1 MSDSKSE
8 SSDAALQARLNQ
20 LEVENRMR
28 HRFNSISSGAEPFKH
43 TPRKGFGS
51 AQGIAHLRHTEYQ
64 RRGPSPPPPPPAI
77 PEPGQAKFG
86 GTYMRTPLPGV
97 ISGEVE
103 HPWEEMI
110 APVPVRPPSD
120 KSASQPGVAETP
132 PAERLNLSPPPAPQ
146 PSPQAVAQ
154 PRPPQAPQPSPAQ
167 AAGGPAVAPPFDP
180 GGKKVIGAGGL
191 AKAPLP
197 EIYHAGM
204 RAAERAGQCD
214 LAGSPLDAVAPTG
227 PIAVPQDAEVRTDEP
242 VKTPQRVKRFKN
254 PTLNPPEKS

>member
-1 MSDSKSE
+1 MSDSRSE

-77 PEPGQAKFG
+77 PEPGKARFG

-97 ISGEVE
+97 ISGQVE

-120 KSASQPGVAETP
+120 KSASQTRNAEP
-132 PAERLNLSPPPAPQ
+132 SLAEKPDLPPP
-146 PSPQAVAQ
+146 
-154 PRPPQAPQPSPAQ
+154 PPPQPSPAQ
-167 AAGGPAVAPPFDP
+167 AAGGPAPAPPFDP
-180 GGKKVIGAGGL
+180 GGKKVIGAGGM
-191 AKAPLP
+191 AKAALP

-204 RAAERAGQCD
+204 RAAERAGQGD
-214 LAGSPLDAVAPTG
+214 IAGSPLDAVAPTG
-227 PIAVPQDAEVRTDEP
+227 PIAIPQDAEVRADEP
-242 VKTPQRVKRFKN
+242 VKAPQRVKRFKN
-254 PTLNPPEKS
+254 PTLNPPANS